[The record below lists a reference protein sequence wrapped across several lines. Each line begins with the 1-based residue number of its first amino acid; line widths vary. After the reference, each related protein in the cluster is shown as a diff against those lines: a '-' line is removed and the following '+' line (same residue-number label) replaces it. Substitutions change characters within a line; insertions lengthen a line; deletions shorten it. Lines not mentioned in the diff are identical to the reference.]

1 MVAAAAAARTA
12 VADIGPAPDIGMAP
26 ADTAAA
32 GTAGSAGIG
41 SVGIAVAGIAA
52 AEDIVAPVDTAAV
65 ADFEDIGSAQR
76 WTRLHNLLLK
86 SLRLKS
92 G

>member
-12 VADIGPAPDIGMAP
+12 VADIGPAQDIEMAP
-26 ADTAAA
+26 A
-32 GTAGSAGIG
+32 GTAGSADIG
-41 SVGIAVAGIAA
+41 SAGIAVAGIAA
-52 AEDIVAPVDTAAV
+52 VEDIVVPADTAMA
-65 ADFEDIGSAQR
+65 ADFEDIDSAQR
-76 WTRLHNLLLK
+76 WTRLRNLPLK